1 MLKRANEKAV
11 FHYFLEVLG
20 PFFSGARTTH
30 HVRRSSRVSVCSAN
44 GPSQMSLRSCCKILE
59 ALFGMILLVCCGL
72 MRVVINLVFIF
83 INVQHSD
90 NLKIK

>member
-11 FHYFLEVLG
+11 FHFLEVLG

-44 GPSQMSLRSCCKILE
+44 GPSQMSLRSCCELLK
-59 ALFGMILLVCCGL
+59 ALFGIILCCGV
-72 MRVVINLVFIF
+72 MRVVIDLVFIF